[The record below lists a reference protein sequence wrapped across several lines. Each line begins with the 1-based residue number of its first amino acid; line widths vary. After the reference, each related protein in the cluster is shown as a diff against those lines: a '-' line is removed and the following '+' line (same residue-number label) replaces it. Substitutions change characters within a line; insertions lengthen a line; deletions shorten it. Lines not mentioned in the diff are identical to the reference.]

1 MLSMHHIF
9 WKFVILGICRA
20 RLIFRRPLWTVTS
33 IYLAAFWICLGFVSI
48 ESLAV
53 NYTIKHVCKSL
64 SFCLILNPLLK
75 CSWWSLI
82 LELREIISH
91 FPFPW
96 HLCLMYL
103 ITASPAVI
111 STSLP
116 KAKSKP
122 CNAIPGW
129 IYSTWSKE
137 REHFTCSFTWKRN
150 LSSRIYTWPG

>member
-1 MLSMHHIF
+1 MDSS
-9 WKFVILGICRA
+9 
-20 RLIFRRPLWTVTS
+20 S
-33 IYLAAFWICLGFVSI
+33 IYLVALWICLGFVSI

-53 NYTIKHVCKSL
+53 DYIIKHVCKSL
-64 SFCLILNPLLK
+64 SFSLLLNPLLK

-96 HLCLMYL
+96 RLCLLYL

-116 KAKSKP
+116 KAKPTTKQNKTLYMEIGSFPKSSIIILILSLAKSKQCP
-122 CNAIPGW
+122 SNSLTMPFQDDF
-129 IYSTWSKE
+129 TPHDPRKE
-137 REHFTCSFTWKRN
+137 NTSHA
-150 LSSRIYTWPG
+150 SSHEKET